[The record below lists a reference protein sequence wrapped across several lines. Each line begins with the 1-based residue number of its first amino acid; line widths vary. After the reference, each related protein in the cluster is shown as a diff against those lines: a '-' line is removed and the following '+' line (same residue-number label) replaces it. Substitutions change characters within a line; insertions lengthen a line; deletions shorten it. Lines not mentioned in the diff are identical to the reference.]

1 MMEARAR
8 MREPNSSR
16 RRKERNGSEERF
28 PQRTLCGLCAS
39 AVKLVAALLRS
50 DSALKMVFASGIL
63 LAALSIGFP
72 IPSASSQSS
81 LFREVAAE
89 TGLNFHHFTG
99 ATGDYYMPEIM
110 GSGAALFDYD
120 NDGDLDVYLLQG
132 TQLNSSEQAKLK
144 YPPSKNW
151 KAGNRLFRNELVPSG
166 KLAFT
171 DVTEAAGVGL
181 LAYGM
186 GAATGDFD
194 NDGDVDL
201 YVTNFGS
208 NVLYRNNGN
217 GTFTDVTAQAGVDDP
232 RWSTSA
238 AFVDYDQDG
247 RLDLFVCNYVDF
259 TVKGNKPCFAPTGEV
274 DYCSPSSYRPVPD
287 RLFHND
293 GNGKF
298 SDATQTSG
306 IGAAYGP
313 GLGVTC
319 ADFNGDGLVDIYVA
333 NDGAANLLWLNK
345 GGGKFEEGGLM
356 AGAAYAADG
365 APRAGM
371 GVTAGDIDNDGDDD
385 LLVTNLTKQGSSLFR
400 NNGKAQ
406 FDEVTADFNL
416 AQSSFL
422 STGFGV
428 SWFDY
433 DNDGWLDL
441 FAANGAV
448 TLMPSLRGQPYPF
461 HQRNQLFHNES
472 RGTAATS
479 RERVFR
485 EITTEAGAA
494 LQLSEVSRAAA
505 FGDVDNDGDVDV
517 LIANNNGP
525 VRLLLNENLTKR
537 HWLQVRLSGVKD
549 NRDGIGARVAVIR
562 KTGNLIWGRVHSD
575 GSYLAANDLRVHF
588 GLDKD
593 ATIEGVGVI
602 WPNGS
607 REVWTNIKTN
617 SLNLLKQGTGKSWEA
632 GKK

>member
-1 MMEARAR
+1 MKIKNQKSKIKNQKFGTYLFLFLPFAFCLL
-8 MREPNSSR
+8 P
-16 RRKERNGSEERF
+16 F
-28 PQRTLCGLCAS
+28 DLS
-39 AVKLVAALLRS
+39 A
-50 DSALKMVFASGIL
+50 G
-63 LAALSIGFP
+63 
-72 IPSASSQSS
+72 QQT

-89 TGLNFHHFTG
+89 TGLSFLHTTG
-99 ATGDYYMPEIM
+99 ATGEFYMPEIM
-110 GSGAALFDYD
+110 GSGVALLDYD

-132 TQLNSSEQAKLK
+132 MKLNPNEQAKLK
-144 YPPSKNW
+144 FPLPKDG
-151 KAGNRLFRNELVPSG
+151 KPGNRLFRNELVPSG
-166 KLAFT
+166 KLKFT

-181 LAYGM
+181 VAYGM
-186 GAATGDFD
+186 GAATGDYD

-238 AFVDYDQDG
+238 AFVDYDHDG

-274 DYCSPSSYRPVPD
+274 DYCSPSSYKPVPD

-298 SDATQTSG
+298 SDATVASG
-306 IGAAYGP
+306 IGLAYGP
-313 GLGVTC
+313 GLGVTA
-319 ADFNGDGLVDIYVA
+319 ADFNGDGLTDIYVA
-333 NDGAANLLWLNK
+333 NDGAANLLWLGVKNSG
-345 GGGKFEEGGLM
+345 GGGKFEESGLM

-385 LLVTNLTKQGSSLFR
+385 LLITNLTKQGSTLFR
-400 NNGKAQ
+400 NNGKAM

-416 AQSSFL
+416 AQPSFM

-448 TLMPSLRGQPYPF
+448 TLMSSLRGQPYPF
-461 HQRNQLFHNES
+461 YQRNQLFHNEVG
-472 RGTAATS
+472 RQAGQRT
-479 RERVFR
+479 FR

-517 LIANNNGP
+517 LVANNNGLA
-525 VRLLLNENLTKR
+525 RLMLNQNTTKQ
-537 HWLQVRLSGVKD
+537 HWLQVKLTGVKD

-562 KTGNLIWGRVHSD
+562 KTGTLWRQVHTD
-575 GSYLAANDLRVHF
+575 GSYLAANDPRVHF
-588 GLDKD
+588 GLGKD
-593 ATIEGVGVI
+593 AAIEGVGVV
-602 WPNGS
+602 WPNGT
-607 REVWTNIKTN
+607 RELWTNVKVD
-617 SLNLLKQGTGKSWEA
+617 SLNQLKQGTGKVWEA

>member
-1 MMEARAR
+1 
-8 MREPNSSR
+8 MRR
-16 RRKERNGSEERF
+16 
-28 PQRTLCGLCAS
+28 
-39 AVKLVAALLRS
+39 LLP
-50 DSALKMVFASGIL
+50 
-63 LAALSIGFP
+63 LAALMFCLLPFGY
-72 IPSASSQSS
+72 SASQSKIQNPKPEIQNPA

-89 TGLNFHHFTG
+89 TGLNFLHTTG
-99 ATGDYYMPEIM
+99 ATGEYFMPEIM
-110 GSGAALFDYD
+110 GSGAALLDYD

-132 TQLNSSEQAKLK
+132 KTLGGTGSGSDRVKFPLPK
-144 YPPSKNW
+144 DFKP
-151 KAGNRLFRNELVPSG
+151 GNRLFRNELVPSG
-166 KLAFT
+166 KLKFT
-171 DVTEAAGVGL
+171 DVTEAAGIGL
-181 LAYGM
+181 IAYGM
-186 GAATGDFD
+186 GVATGDYD

-298 SDATQTSG
+298 SDVTAAAG
-306 IGAAYGP
+306 FGAGYGP

-319 ADFNGDGLVDIYVA
+319 ADFNGDGLTDIYVA

-345 GGGKFEEGGLM
+345 GGGKFEESGLM

-385 LLVTNLTKQGSSLFR
+385 LLVTNLTKQGSSFFR
-400 NNGKAQ
+400 NNGKAL

-416 AQSSFL
+416 AQSSFM

-428 SWFDY
+428 SWLDY

-448 TLMPSLRGQPYPF
+448 TLMPSLRGQSYPF
-461 HQRNQLFHNES
+461 HQRNQLFHNEPANRVS
-472 RGTAATS
+472 TATGK
-479 RERVFR
+479 ERVFR
-485 EITTEAGAA
+485 EITSEGGSA

-505 FGDVDNDGDVDV
+505 FGDIDNDGDVDV
-517 LIANNNGP
+517 LVANNNAP
-525 VRLLLNENLTKR
+525 ARLMLNQSSKTN
-537 HWLQVRLSGVKD
+537 HWLQVKLAGVKD

-562 KTGNLIWGRVHSD
+562 KSGTLWRRVHTD
-575 GSYLAANDLRVHF
+575 GSYLAANDPRVHF
-588 GLDKD
+588 GLGKD
-593 ATIEGVGVI
+593 AAIEGVGVI

-607 REVWTNIKTN
+607 RESWAKLKID
-617 SLNLLKQGTGKSWEA
+617 SLNVLKQGTGLEWKR
-632 GKK
+632 